1 MTYETPPALQTYKL
15 QLHAAVE
22 RDLARGT
29 RARRLRRRTLTLSVP
44 MITATA
50 TVATLLLT
58 AGGAAGPSLADASIL
73 RHIRTALTA
82 PAGLIV
88 YQKAMISLDGAP
100 AQPFELWESTTAPYP
115 YRVIKW
121 GHEGTAAASA
131 HGGPNDPAAEFRSL
145 IKSGNATVDAT
156 TTYNGVPAY
165 KLTIHGAAD
174 PWVNGTAY
182 VATSDYH
189 PLEIDTGGEQIVYQT
204 YEYLPATPTN
214 QALLSG

>member
-29 RARRLRRRTLTLSVP
+29 RARRLKQRTLTLSVP
-44 MITATA
+44 IMAA
-50 TVATLLLT
+50 GTVAALLLT
-58 AGGAAGPSLADASIL
+58 AGGAAGPSLADAAIL

-88 YQKAMISLDGAP
+88 HQKAMISLDGAP
-100 AQPFELWESTTAPYP
+100 ARPFELWESTTAPYP

-121 GHEGTAAASA
+121 GHEGTAPASA
-131 HGGPNDPAAEFRSL
+131 HGAPNDPAAEFRSL
-145 IKSGNATVDAT
+145 IQSGNATVDAT
-156 TTYNGVPAY
+156 TTYGGVPAY
-165 KLTIHGAAD
+165 KLTIQGAAD
-174 PWVNGTAY
+174 AWVNGTAY
-182 VATSDYH
+182 VATSNYH
-189 PLEIDTGGEQIVYQT
+189 PLEIDTRGEQIVYQT

>member
-1 MTYETPPALQTYKL
+1 MTFETPPALQNYKL
-15 QLHAAVE
+15 QLHAAIE

-29 RARRLRRRTLTLSVP
+29 RVRRLKQRTLTLSVP
-44 MITATA
+44 IITATA

-58 AGGAAGPSLADASIL
+58 AGGAAGPSLADAAIL
-73 RHIRTALTA
+73 RHIRMALTA
-82 PAGLIV
+82 PAGMIV
-88 YQKAMISLDGAP
+88 HQKAMISRDGAP

-121 GHEGTAAASA
+121 GHEGTSAASP
-131 HGGPNDPAAEFRSL
+131 HGAPNDPAAEFRSL
-145 IKSGNATVDAT
+145 IHSGKATVDTA

-189 PLEIDTGGEQIVYQT
+189 PLKLDTRGERIVYQT

-214 QALLSG
+214 QTLLGG